1 MRVYIKIDSENRVIA
16 INSERFISDTSG
28 WVEIDNGEGDKYSHA
43 KGNYLPKPIT
53 TEEGYYRYKYENG
66 NVVERSEEEIN
77 SDAFPDIISQK
88 KTELSAEC
96 EKVIVA
102 GVNVGDAHYSLTIE
116 DQANILAWMAV
127 AQTGKA
133 VPYHSDGNP
142 CVIYSAED
150 FLKVAND
157 AVAFKTAQ
165 TTYCNLL
172 MRQVEAM
179 TNVDEVKAVKYGITQ
194 LEGEYA
200 EQYQIIMASLVGDG
214 SETNN

>member
-1 MRVYIKIDSENRVIA
+1 MILYNDKRFITNSEHPNDDWFGDADYVIPDDSELAQKIIRLYPNFEFVFD
-16 INSERFISDTSG
+16 NNGNISDV
-28 WVEIDNGEGDKYSHA
+28 VEISEPIDK
-43 KGNYLPKPIT
+43 
-53 TEEGYYRYKYENG
+53 
-66 NVVERSEEEIN
+66 V
-77 SDAFPDIISQK
+77 ISQK
-88 KTELSAEC
+88 KTELSDEC

-102 GVNVGDAHYSLTIE
+102 GVDVGDAHYSLTIE

-150 FLKVAND
+150 FLKVANA

-179 TNVDEVKAVKYGITQ
+179 TDVDEVKAVKYGITQ

-200 EQYQIIMASLVGDG
+200 EQYQIIMASLVGDSG
-214 SETNN
+214 ETSN

>member
-1 MRVYIKIDSENRVIA
+1 MVLYNDKRFIT
-16 INSERFISDTSG
+16 NSEHPNDNFTGNADWVIPDGSELAEKIITLYPNFDFVFDDEGNIIDVAETS
-28 WVEIDNGEGDKYSHA
+28 E
-43 KGNYLPKPIT
+43 PIN
-53 TEEGYYRYKYENG
+53 E
-66 NVVERSEEEIN
+66 V
-77 SDAFPDIISQK
+77 ISQK
-88 KTELSAEC
+88 KSELSAEC
-96 EKVIVA
+96 EKTIVA
-102 GVNVGDAHYSLTIE
+102 GVDVGDAHYSLTIE

-150 FLKVAND
+150 FLRVANA

-179 TNVDEVKAVKYGITQ
+179 TDVDEVKAVKYGVTQ

-200 EQYQIIMASLVGDG
+200 EQYQIIMASLVGDNG
-214 SETNN
+214 ETNS

>member
-1 MRVYIKIDSENRVIA
+1 MVVYKDKRFIT
-16 INSERFISDTSG
+16 NSEYPNDDWIGNADWVIPDGSELAEKIIRLYPNFEFVLGDDGNIIDV
-28 WVEIDNGEGDKYSHA
+28 VEISE
-43 KGNYLPKPIT
+43 LI
-53 TEEGYYRYKYENG
+53 EN
-66 NVVERSEEEIN
+66 V
-77 SDAFPDIISQK
+77 ISQK
-88 KTELSAEC
+88 KSELSEAC
-96 EKVIVA
+96 EASIVA
-102 GVNVGDAHYSLTIE
+102 GVDVGDAHYSLTIE

-142 CVIYSAED
+142 CIIYSAED
-150 FLKVAND
+150 FLKVANA

-179 TNVDEVKAVKYGITQ
+179 TDVDEVKAVKYGVTQ

-200 EQYQIIMASLVGDG
+200 EQYQVIMDSLVGDNG
-214 SETNN
+214 ETNS